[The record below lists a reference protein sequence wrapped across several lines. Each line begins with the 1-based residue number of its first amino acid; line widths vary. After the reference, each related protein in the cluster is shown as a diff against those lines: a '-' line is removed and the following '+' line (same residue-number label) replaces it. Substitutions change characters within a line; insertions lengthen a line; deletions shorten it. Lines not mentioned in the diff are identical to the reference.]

1 MIHVVVVLV
10 SIKQL
15 RKATSDTIVSVL
27 QRGAKAEDLGE
38 GAPQGRPQGV
48 MLGYSISL
56 CHGTEN

>member
-1 MIHVVVVLV
+1 MVVLV

-15 RKATSDTIVSVL
+15 RKATSDTIVLVL